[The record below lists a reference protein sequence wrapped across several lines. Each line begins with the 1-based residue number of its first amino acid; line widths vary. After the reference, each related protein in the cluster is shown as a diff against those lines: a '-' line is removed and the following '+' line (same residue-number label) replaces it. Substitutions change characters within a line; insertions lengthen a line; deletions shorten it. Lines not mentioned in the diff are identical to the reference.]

1 MACANEK
8 AQVFIEMY
16 VELPQK
22 IASYQPE
29 KNLVQIKV
37 GLDAI
42 NEAKNTVMLNV
53 NTNKIF

>member
-22 IASYQPE
+22 IASYQP
-29 KNLVQIKV
+29 KKSGTNKV

-42 NEAKNTVMLNV
+42 NEAKNHCNAEC
-53 NTNKIF
+53 KY

>member
-22 IASYQPE
+22 IASYQP
-29 KNLVQIKV
+29 KKSGTNKV

-42 NEAKNTVMLNV
+42 NEAKITAMLNV